1 MISVSFSDV
10 LKIDEFKHLKEIDLL
25 QVSYDAK
32 VLPYLFQL
40 GMDIQQGY
48 QVIAKKHRNLQ
59 NNVITGFL
67 YSGEIRLDQ
76 EFKHSP
82 FCSVTDRL
90 IMSSKKDFSLTQ
102 ELCQLQGGGLNYS
115 KFSVA
120 DDDTKDDDYLM
131 LDLYEPDYQEVSCYL
146 DSLENIIYQVRG
158 SPNGDSGALKTYE
171 EYLNEHIT

>member
-1 MISVSFSDV
+1 MISISFSDV
-10 LKIDEFKHLKEIDLL
+10 LMIEEFKGLTEIDLL
-25 QVSYDAK
+25 SVEYDAK

-131 LDLYEPDYQEVSCYL
+131 LDLYEPDYKEVSDYL
-146 DSLENIIYQVRG
+146 DSLENVIYQVRG
-158 SPNGDSGALKTYE
+158 SPNGDSGALKTHK
-171 EYLNEHIT
+171 EYLDNK